1 MPAFFGPRTGG
12 VRDMNDQGLI
22 AAAGA
27 LPPRA
32 CLPLAYAGRPGE
44 VARLALAIGC
54 LSLVTLSLYRFWGKT
69 RLRRYLWGRVMLDG
83 VPLEYTGR
91 GSELFIGF
99 LFALAVL
106 IPFFAVYSA
115 LYYFVLTQGRV
126 AEWIFQGVYLA
137 LIYWLVGVA
146 LWRARRYRLTRTMW
160 RGIRCGQ
167 TGSAVGYATRM
178 FAYTALAI
186 ASLGL
191 AVPLRNV
198 LLYRYEIAH
207 TWFGDRSFACD
218 AHAWPLMQ
226 RWLLAWLLLVPTLGL
241 AWFWY
246 KAGETRHLVGATAI
260 ETVRFRS
267 AIRGRQLLALY
278 SVYGLAMGAVIV
290 VIAAAV
296 ALPFVGAIMEA
307 ATGGGPPPQPPL
319 HLVPILVGGALLLFL
334 VLSILPAVL
343 LVHRG
348 LALICRT
355 LTIEG
360 APDYAAIAQSERTT
374 PGFGEG
380 LADALGAGGI

>member
-1 MPAFFGPRTGG
+1 MNEQVITGASCAGPPRTG
-12 VRDMNDQGLI
+12 
-22 AAAGA
+22 
-27 LPPRA
+27 
-32 CLPLAYAGRPGE
+32 LPLVYSGRAGE
-44 VARLALAIGC
+44 VARLAVAIGF
-54 LSLVTLSLYRFWGKT
+54 LGLVTLSLYRFWGKT
-69 RLRRYLWGRVMLDG
+69 RLRRYLWSRVALDG

-106 IPFFAVYSA
+106 IPFFAAYSV
-115 LYYFVLTQGRV
+115 LYFFMLTQGRV
-126 AEWIFQGVYLA
+126 AEWVFQGAYLA

-146 LWRARRYRLTRTMW
+146 LWRARRYRLTRTVW

-178 FAYTALAI
+178 FLYTALAV
-186 ASLGL
+186 ATLGL
-191 AVPLRNV
+191 AVPVRNV
-198 LLYRYEIAH
+198 RLYRYELAH

-218 AHAWPLMQ
+218 APAWPLMK
-226 RWLLAWLLLVPTLGL
+226 RWLLAWPLLVPTLGL

-246 KAGETRHLVGATAI
+246 KAAETRHLIGATAI

-267 AIRGRQLLALY
+267 ALQGRQLLVLY
-278 SVYGLAMGAVIV
+278 TVYGLAMLLVIIVIGGAVLVPFMAV
-290 VIAAAV
+290 VIEAGTSAGRIPTEMPGHL
-296 ALPFVGAIMEA
+296 ALSVGAGVIM
-307 ATGGGPPPQPPL
+307 
-319 HLVPILVGGALLLFL
+319 LV
-334 VLSILPAVL
+334 VLSILPAIF

-348 LALICRT
+348 LALVCRT

-360 APDYAAIAQSERTT
+360 APNYAAFAQSERTT